1 MLLSVRGVT
10 KDYGK
15 RRAVDDVS
23 FDVEKGEI
31 FGLLGP
37 NGAGKTTL
45 VSMISGLIR
54 PTTGDIFLDGKSV
67 LREPMEVKR
76 RLGVVPQEIAL
87 YPTLTALENLRFWA
101 KMQDVPARE
110 EPSRIERVL
119 EITGLSERR
128 KDMVGT
134 FSGGMKRRLNIA
146 VALLH
151 NPLLLILDEPTVGV
165 DPQSRTHILDT
176 VADLAKHGLTVLF
189 TSHYMEEVEHLC
201 RRVAVMDE
209 GKIIAQGTVTELK
222 RIVGEMDEV
231 SVSVARIG
239 GSLSTDAA
247 EDLFSQAKREMPGLV
262 DLRLN
267 DGEIVAYTQS
277 SSRLLPAFLAF
288 LVSRGFKIQ
297 SVSVKEPSLEAVF
310 LKLTGKKL
318 RD

>member
-15 RRAVDDVS
+15 RRAVDNVS
-23 FDVEKGEI
+23 FEVEKGEI

-54 PTTGDIFLDGKSV
+54 PLTGDILLDGKSV

-76 RLGVVPQEIAL
+76 RLGVVPQDIAL
-87 YPTLTALENLRFWA
+87 YPSLTAVENLQFWA
-101 KMQDVPARE
+101 RMQDVPARE
-110 EPSRIERVL
+110 ESARIERVL
-119 EITGLSERR
+119 GITGLSERR
-128 KDMVGT
+128 KDRVAT

-176 VADLAKHGLTVLF
+176 VADLAKQGLTVLF

-201 RRVAVMDE
+201 GRVAVMDE

-231 SVSVARIG
+231 SVNVTKLGANLVG
-239 GSLSTDAA
+239 GAGDDFYA
-247 EDLFSQAKREMPGLV
+247 QAKQEVPGLV
-262 DLRLN
+262 DLRMN
-267 DGEIVAYTQS
+267 DEEIVAYTQS
-277 SSRLLPAFLAF
+277 SSQLLPALLAF

-310 LKLTGKKL
+310 LKLTGKRL